1 MSSNKRTTAHH
12 RAYRVQEV
20 PLGKTTTSPKLQR
33 ELKQHRVNELLANFD
48 LDDFGI
54 PVVSWR
60 EGRYFIIDGQHRI
73 EALKQWLGVGWEIQ
87 KVECRVYQG
96 LSEAE
101 EADMF
106 DRLNNVL
113 IVAAY
118 DKFRI
123 RVEAGRETETAIA
136 KVLKQENLVI
146 SRDEVPGA
154 VSAVGT
160 LVRVYERSD
169 ADVLAKT
176 LRIIRDAFGDAGF
189 RSGVIDGLGHLCQRY
204 NGALDEKAAVERL
217 SLTRGGVNGLLNKA
231 TVLHKQTGNSRA
243 QCVAAAA
250 VDIINAHRVSG
261 TKRLPSWWKAVS
273 QQEAANDPVMR
284 AEDSAA

>member
-1 MSSNKRTTAHH
+1 MSNTKRSTSHH
-12 RAYRVQEV
+12 RAYRIQDV
-20 PLGKTTTSPKLQR
+20 PLGKMTTSPKVQR
-33 ELKQHRVNELLANFD
+33 ELKQHRVDYLIANFD
-48 LDDFGI
+48 LDDFGQ

-60 EGRYFIIDGQHRI
+60 DGKYFIIDGQHRI
-73 EALKQWLGVGWEIQ
+73 EAVKHWLGNGWEIQ
-87 KVECRVYQG
+87 KIECRVYQG

-106 DRLNNVL
+106 DRLNDVL
-113 IVAAY
+113 IVSAF
-118 DKFRI
+118 DRFRI
-123 RVEAGRETETAIA
+123 RVEAGRDEESEIA

-169 ADVLAKT
+169 SDVLAKT

-189 RSGVIDGLGHLCQRY
+189 RAGVIDGIGHLCQRY
-204 NGALDEKAAVERL
+204 NGALDEKVAIDRL
-217 SLTRGGVNGLLNKA
+217 SLTRGGVNGLINKA
-231 TVLHKQTGNSRA
+231 MVLHKQTGNSRG

-250 VDIINAHRVSG
+250 VDIINAHRASG
-261 TKRLPSWWKAVS
+261 TKRLPSWWKAAT
-273 QQEAANDPVMR
+273 QQEAANDPVMK
-284 AEDSAA
+284 ADENAA